1 MKLIPILSSLL
12 FIGSEYVQALSNC
25 STCRAVTVED
35 GISWGVENNDW
46 CIVPASCFNDGREQ
60 SKCLSIPGYTCCEG
74 CKVSEIDGD
83 GISWGIENGEWCI
96 VPLSC
101 NESSNKE
108 NQCFSY
114 PEYSCCKSCTVI
126 AEDDNGQWGIEDD
139 EWCGIRDSCSAHRD
153 LDIDF
158 DGEPDFYVSV
168 DGSDSNDGSKDSPF
182 ATLDKARQAVR
193 GLSKTKNI
201 VVEIAD
207 GFYPVD
213 KTIKFTSED
222 SGNNKSTI
230 YYKSAKGAHPIISGG
245 EKITGS
251 WTRATE
257 VNWLRNGLTAY
268 KTPLKRNKKL
278 RAIYVNGDRADMTKK
293 VIRPSGKSGNYSV
306 RKGQASWA
314 WNSRNGMADAVI
326 FPSNAGL
333 SANTRNPQNIELDS
347 SSTWAR
353 QIVCVES
360 LSSSN
365 GVVAKL
371 QMPYGAF
378 AQNLGWG
385 TAYSPTSDNTV
396 SNVFEWLN
404 NPGEF
409 YFDQAGSMLY
419 YIPRQGENINNL
431 EVVVPKLDTIIE
443 MRGNTPLKSYVQNI
457 VFNGITF
464 AYSDWNLYELNDGG
478 KLSHG
483 YASVQGAIVM
493 SAFGQEDQ
501 HNDIYRTYD
510 VPVSAIYINSSR
522 NVKFLNGEIRHT
534 GSIGMHLENDVNDI
548 EVTGNYIAKTSG
560 AGIVIGHPTH
570 VYENDNNRHSVGS
583 NFAGPDK
590 EKFKNGTESV
600 PKNISVT
607 NNYLLENCYSFSGH
621 SPITSFYTYN
631 LQVLHNF
638 VYKCSYSG
646 MSIGWGWCE
655 FDGFDGRSLYDMNAN
670 QFDGYSKGPARIVGV
685 PTETSK
691 NNHINYNRVEEIC
704 SLLSD
709 AGGIYTLGKQGNQD
723 WTEYSEMS
731 YNYINCKRNGQQ
743 ADGSRRVNGFHPDE
757 GSAYI
762 KFDGNVVT
770 NIVNN
775 VYELNNWRRKHD
787 MTITNSFSNTDR
799 SETTAPKCSLD
810 QYVNGEYIWPLKGY
824 ETVLYSGL
832 EDKYVYMVSKDVM
845 PDTYYELASN
855 VRLSAGDELPRRGLL
870 KPEDTVW
877 LAPKGTRSFTA
888 GNNMTKSA
896 GNEKSMKVPT
906 TPGEYKMFIKYANGS
921 VSDASRFTL
930 YVGKV
935 NKAANVAD
943 GKDYMVSKKRPLKL
957 ELDTSYSF
965 KLNGRNV
972 SNGYTIDSSGRWT
985 LQASKGNGDS
995 FSALFTTT
1003 VTEANRVLT
1012 KDVTVGSGGTIKFD
1026 EVISDKSKLIWIA
1039 SNSLTAFDE
1048 NDPAITM
1055 AYGGSTSMKA
1065 PSVAGTYVLTITDAF
1080 KKILSTSDAVV
1091 IVK

>member
-1 MKLIPILSSLL
+1 MPSRK
-12 FIGSEYVQALSNC
+12 
-25 STCRAVTVED
+25 
-35 GISWGVENNDW
+35 
-46 CIVPASCFNDGREQ
+46 
-60 SKCLSIPGYTCCEG
+60 
-74 CKVSEIDGD
+74 
-83 GISWGIENGEWCI
+83 
-96 VPLSC
+96 
-101 NESSNKE
+101 
-108 NQCFSY
+108 
-114 PEYSCCKSCTVI
+114 
-126 AEDDNGQWGIEDD
+126 
-139 EWCGIRDSCSAHRD
+139 
-153 LDIDF
+153 
-158 DGEPDFYVSV
+158 
-168 DGSDSNDGSKDSPF
+168 
-182 ATLDKARQAVR
+182 
-193 GLSKTKNI
+193 
-201 VVEIAD
+201 
-207 GFYPVD
+207 
-213 KTIKFTSED
+213 IK
-222 SGNNKSTI
+222 
-230 YYKSAKGAHPIISGG
+230 
-245 EKITGS
+245 
-251 WTRATE
+251 
-257 VNWLRNGLTAY
+257 
-268 KTPLKRNKKL
+268 
-278 RAIYVNGDRADMTKK
+278 
-293 VIRPSGKSGNYSV
+293 PSGKSGNYSV

-314 WNSRNGMADAVI
+314 WNSRQGMADAVI

-360 LSSSN
+360 LSNSN

-385 TAYSPTSDNTV
+385 TAYSPTSENTV
-396 SNVFEWLN
+396 TNVFEWLS

-409 YFDQAGSMLY
+409 YFDQKGSMLY
-419 YIPRQGENINNL
+419 YIPRSGEDMNTA

-443 MRGNTPLKSYVQNI
+443 MRGDTPLKSYVQNI
-457 VFNGITF
+457 VFDGITF

-493 SAFGQEDQ
+493 AAFGQEDQ

-510 VPVSAIYINSSR
+510 VPVSAIYVNSAK
-522 NVKFLNGEIRHT
+522 NIKFINGEIRHT
-534 GSIGMHLENDVNDI
+534 GSIGMHLENDVNNID
-548 EVTGNYIAKTSG
+548 VTGNYIAKTSG

-638 VYKCSYSG
+638 IYKCSYSG

-655 FDGFDGRSLYDMNAN
+655 FDGYDGRSLYDMNAN
-670 QFDGYSKGPARIVGV
+670 QFDGYSKGASRLIGI

-691 NNHINYNRVEEIC
+691 NNHVNYNRVEEIC

-709 AGGIYTLGKQGNQD
+709 AGGIYTLGKQGNSD
-723 WTEYSEMS
+723 WSEYSEMS
-731 YNYINCKRNGQQ
+731 YNYINCKRKGQQ

-775 VYELNNWRRKHD
+775 VYELNNWKRKHD
-787 MTITNSFSNTDR
+787 MSVTNSFSNTNR

-810 QYVNGEYIWPLKGY
+810 QYVNGDYIWPLKGY

-832 EDKYVYMVSKDVM
+832 EDKYVYMVGKDVM

-870 KPEDTVW
+870 KAADTVW
-877 LAPKGTRSFTA
+877 LAPKGTRSFTEGA
-888 GNNMTKSA
+888 NMTKSA
-896 GNEKSMKVPT
+896 GNAKSMKVPT
-906 TPGEYKMFIKYANGS
+906 TPGEYKMYIKYANGS
-921 VSDASRFTL
+921 LSDASQFTL
-930 YVGKV
+930 YIGKV

-943 GKDYMVSKKRPLKL
+943 GKDYMVSKKRPLTL
-957 ELDTSYSF
+957 ELDNNSYTY
-965 KLNGRNV
+965 KLNGQNV
-972 SNGYTIDSSGRWT
+972 NNGYTISTTGRWT
-985 LQASKGNGDS
+985 LTASPRGNGES

-1003 VTEANRVLT
+1003 VTEANRLIT
-1012 KDVTVGSGGTIKFD
+1012 KDVTVGSEGTIKFD
-1026 EVISDKSKLIWIA
+1026 EIISDTSKLIWIA

-1048 NDPAITM
+1048 NDPSISFAR
-1055 AYGGSTSMKA
+1055 GGSSSMKA
-1065 PSVAGTYVLTITDAF
+1065 PKSAGTYVLTVTDAY